1 MFKNLVQLYS
11 LVVCLIASIVMMI
24 TIGIILGNAT
34 DILLPEYK
42 YMNQLDKFTSNEKY
56 IDYQKQSD
64 PINKERLQIID
75 SDSVAEKRLAE
86 REDYI
91 NRIKGDAISTLINC
105 TTWLITGLFFFVIH
119 WRIYKGSSA
128 SNNLKG

>member
-24 TIGIILGNAT
+24 TIGIMLGNAT

-56 IDYQKQSD
+56 IDSQKRSD
-64 PINKERLQIID
+64 SSNKESWQIID
-75 SDSVAEKRLAE
+75 PNSLAT
-86 REDYI
+86 R
-91 NRIKGDAISTLINC
+91 C
-105 TTWLITGLFFFVIH
+105 
-119 WRIYKGSSA
+119 SSA
-128 SNNLKG
+128 SSTRGERLIGCSIKSASGKVANKYPKRWP

>member
-24 TIGIILGNAT
+24 TIGIMLGNAT

-56 IDYQKQSD
+56 IDSQKRSD
-64 PINKERLQIID
+64 PSNKESWQIID
-75 SDSVAEKRLAE
+75 PNSLVEKRLAE
-86 REDYI
+86 RESYI
-91 NRIKGDAISTLINC
+91 NRIKGDAISTVINC
-105 TTWLITGLFFFVIH
+105 ITWLITGLF
-119 WRIYKGSSA
+119 S
-128 SNNLKG
+128 L